1 MCVNV
6 YCKFNVILKSAVCSL
21 LSVRYRAIEITAI
34 LIFVLLTQEID
45 RTFCF
50 NVCKASAERKNTSVF
65 LYSKHSSALS
75 WVGSETPLCSR
86 ASFAREREHLF
97 TKQTK
102 GHIPCLQVFIT
113 KHAKKISKYKKV
125 QTNAYLTWTHS
136 MHIFG
141 EIPFIKPQN
150 DT

>member
-34 LIFVLLTQEID
+34 LIFVLLTQETD

-50 NVCKASAERKNTSVF
+50 NVCKASAERKKTSLF

-75 WVGSETPLCSR
+75 CVGGSICSLNKQKPH
-86 ASFAREREHLF
+86 AVPTSIYHQTRE
-97 TKQTK
+97 
-102 GHIPCLQVFIT
+102 
-113 KHAKKISKYKKV
+113 KKRSKYKKV
-125 QTNAYLTWTHS
+125 QTNAYLTWTHR